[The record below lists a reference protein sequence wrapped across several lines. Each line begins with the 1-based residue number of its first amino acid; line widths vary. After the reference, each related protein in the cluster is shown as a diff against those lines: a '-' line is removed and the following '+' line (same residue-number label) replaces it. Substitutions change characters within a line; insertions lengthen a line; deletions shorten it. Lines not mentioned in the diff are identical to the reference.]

1 MKTIN
6 VSKTGNGNFGCLRL
20 SLKEMRRYMPE
31 IDPGSFKRATRRA
44 ERHEL
49 NQELRE
55 GVQDELAA
63 AAQIKAEAKTY
74 QTPQKSIAPLLFS
87 DVFMKGPMIDEDGF
101 NVRTASKKVIVIRKK
116 DAFTRRVK
124 EVVDVTVPL
133 LKAA

>member
-6 VSKTGNGNFGCLRL
+6 VTKSNGLDSINLMG
-20 SLKEMRRYMPE
+20 RRFFAHLNTAA
-31 IDPGSFKRATRRA
+31 IKRHSRRI
-44 ERHEL
+44 ERHDL

-74 QTPQKSIAPLLFS
+74 PTPQKSIAPLLFS
-87 DVFMKGPMIDEDGF
+87 DVFMKGPMIGEDGF
-101 NVRTASKKVIVIRKK
+101 DVRTASRKVVVIRKK

-124 EVVDVTVPL
+124 EVVDVAVPL

>member
-6 VSKTGNGNFGCLRL
+6 VTKSNSEDYWTLT
-20 SLKEMRRYMPE
+20 MRRAFPNLDTAS
-31 IDPGSFKRATRRA
+31 IKRHSRRT

-49 NQELRE
+49 NRELH
-55 GVQDELAA
+55 QTAQAELAA

-74 QTPQKSIAPLLFS
+74 PTPQKSIAPLLFS

-124 EVVDVTVPL
+124 EVVDVTIPL